1 MKKNKLPSI
10 VSTAILTLIVIVSWI
25 VLSVLRVFMVKPSP
39 TVPAEILNPVG
50 DVLDTKSLDTLE
62 SRIFFKKGEVV
73 TPVSTPEESPLPE
86 ETVLPTAL
94 PTETPIPQISPVP

>member
-39 TVPAEILNPVG
+39 TVPAEILKPVG
-50 DVLDTKSLDTLE
+50 ADLDTKSLDTLE
-62 SRIFFKKGEVV
+62 SRIFFEKGEVV
-73 TPVSTPEESPLPE
+73 MPVPTPQESPLPK
-86 ETVLPTAL
+86 ETVL
-94 PTETPIPQISPVP
+94 PTETPIPQISPLP